1 MDGDKASLDDLSL
14 ALNTV
19 KSDIER
25 FVNELKNDTFKRS
38 KDMELG
44 FMAKYDDTLNR
55 VDSNLQRQIETQ
67 RGDNQKTE
75 ERINLV
81 HSALQQQSSLQ
92 RSDNQNAEEAIA
104 RLRTDLLHQINA
116 AQDAIG
122 DLRLVKTERT
132 ETDQLRNLLEDLS
145 VRK

>member
-44 FMAKYDDTLNR
+44 FMAKYDDSLNR
-55 VDSNLQRQIETQ
+55 VDTTLQRQIETQ
-67 RGDNQKTE
+67 RGDN
-75 ERINLV
+75 
-81 HSALQQQSSLQ
+81 
-92 RSDNQNAEEAIA
+92 
-104 RLRTDLLHQINA
+104 
-116 AQDAIG
+116 
-122 DLRLVKTERT
+122 
-132 ETDQLRNLLEDLS
+132 
-145 VRK
+145 